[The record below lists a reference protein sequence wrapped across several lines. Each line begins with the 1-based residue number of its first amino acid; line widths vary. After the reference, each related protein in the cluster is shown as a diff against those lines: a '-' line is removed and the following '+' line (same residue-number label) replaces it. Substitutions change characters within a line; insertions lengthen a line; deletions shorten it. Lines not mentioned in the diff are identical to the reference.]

1 MAFLRSLRTRHDW
14 LIRLGPLLAL
24 LLVYG
29 LFAAIAPASFRGAA
43 NLELMA
49 RQTTV
54 VGTAAIGMTL
64 VMIAAGIDLSVG
76 SVVALTSMT
85 IAVLLKE
92 DVSPFWSAFAGI
104 SLAAVCGFINGTI
117 IVGHLGRVASVAI
130 GVAATLAIH
139 GVWDQVTA
147 GFGWLAAGLC
157 GLTLGILALWM
168 NERLLGRIPV
178 TPFIVTL
185 GMMLVIRGCAKY
197 LGNEQKVNAPRTW
210 LKELLATL
218 SSERH
223 WMLVPPGVW
232 TLIVLAV
239 LAGFLLHYTKL
250 GRHIVAVGSNEKTA
264 RLCGVAVE
272 RVKVYVYTIC
282 GAAAGLAGL
291 MHFSRLNIGDPIAAV
306 GMELDVIAAVVI
318 GGGSLSGGE
327 GSILGTL
334 VGALIMTVI
343 RSGCTQLGLPNYTQ
357 EIITG
362 AIIVH
367 AVAIDRLRHRDTN

>member
-1 MAFLRSLRTRHDW
+1 MSRNRTWHYW
-14 LIRLGPLLAL
+14 LNQLGPFLAL

-29 LFAAIAPASFRGAA
+29 LFAVIAPPSFRGSE

-49 RQTTV
+49 RQTAV

-92 DVSPFWSAFAGI
+92 NVSPLWAALAGVGV
-104 SLAAVCGFINGTI
+104 AALCGLINGTI
-117 IVGHLGRVASVAI
+117 IIGHLGRVASAVLGTAI
-130 GVAATLAIH
+130 SLTLY
-139 GVWDQVTA
+139 GTWGGETTA
-147 GFGWLAAGLC
+147 VGWMVMVLC
-157 GLTLGILALWM
+157 GCVVGIVALWV
-168 NERLLGRIPV
+168 NERFLGRISV

-185 GMMLVIRGCAKY
+185 GMMLVIRGCAKF

-210 LKELLATL
+210 LKELLASL
-218 SSERH
+218 PPERQ
-223 WMLVPPGVW
+223 WILLPPGVW
-232 TLIVLAV
+232 MLMFLAAM
-239 LAGFLLHYTKL
+239 AGFLLYYTKL
-250 GRHIVAVGSNEKTA
+250 GRHILAVGSNERTA
-264 RLCGVAVE
+264 RLCGIPVE
-272 RVKVYVYTIC
+272 RVKVYVYSMC
-282 GAAAGLAGL
+282 GATAGLAGL
-291 MHFSRLNIGDPIAAV
+291 MQFSRLNIGDPIAAV

-327 GSILGTL
+327 GSIFGTL

-367 AVAIDRLRHRDTN
+367 AVAMDRLRHRSTT